1 MPHPSGLLEWNKD
14 GQAADGGDGEAM
26 GDYTLLGTAQSQRTE
41 PWNVV
46 NM

>member
-1 MPHPSGLLEWNKD
+1 MPQPPGLLEWNKD

-26 GDYTLLGTAQSQRTE
+26 GAYTLSGAAQSQRTE
-41 PWNVV
+41 SGNVV